1 MLRHEN
7 LQIHLRLGLR
17 LKSIHHVLE
26 VNQSQLLK
34 PLVEFNTK
42 KEKKQKYGEKDRKAL
57 YKLMNNDV
65 FDKNISQKI
74 LGDDLVTKRLD

>member
-17 LKSIHHVLE
+17 LKSIHHVLK

-42 KEKKQKYGEKDRKAL
+42 KEKNQKCGEKDRKAL